1 MATRGGADLVAR
13 RSDALV
19 LGVVRQQQAVDRTAL
34 ATRTGLTP
42 QAVSNV
48 LARLTSAGLL
58 EPLGVRRNGV
68 GKPPTVHQL
77 RDMARQAVGAHVT
90 RRGLRLTRVDLR
102 GRVRSRLWYDL
113 PHAFAPGAV
122 LEKLN
127 AGTRQLRQAVD
138 ADGGNLV
145 GVGIGMV
152 GPLDQRLGVVRDA
165 YGLEGW
171 HDVPLQQM
179 AQDVLGLPVL
189 VDKDVSAAAA
199 GQAWAQPEHDADTAV
214 ILIEAGVGAGL
225 WLSGTVHR
233 GHHTNAGEFGHTV
246 IDLHG
251 PRCVCGRDGC
261 LEVIHNTALECED
274 VAGAAKA
281 IAVGALNI
289 VEALD
294 VRRIVLAGSDFLRH
308 DEIYLDA
315 VTDAINRYRP
325 ASKWRCV
332 EVSAAAHG
340 EDCVAAGAGAQILQ
354 QLYFSASPPDS
365 KPSLSSTPA
374 ATAADPA

>member
-1 MATRGGADLVAR
+1 MATRGGTDLVAR

-19 LGVVRQQQAVDRTAL
+19 LGAAREQQAVDRAAL

-58 EPLGVRRNGV
+58 EPLGVRRHGV
-68 GKPPTVHQL
+68 GKPPTVHRL
-77 RDMARQAVGAHVT
+77 RDTARQAVGAHVT

-102 GRVRSRLWYDL
+102 GRVRSGLWYDL
-113 PHAFAPGAV
+113 PHAFTPEAV
-122 LEKLN
+122 LERLE
-127 AGTRQLRQAVD
+127 AGTRRLRQAVGT
-138 ADGGNLV
+138 DGGDLV

-189 VDKDVSAAAA
+189 VDKDVSAAVT
-199 GQAWAQPEHDADTAV
+199 GQAWAQPQHDADTAV

-225 WLSGTVHR
+225 WLGGTVHR

-246 IDLHG
+246 IDLNG

-261 LEVIHNTALECED
+261 LEVIHNTAFDSED
-274 VAGAAKA
+274 IAGAAKA

-289 VEALD
+289 VEVLD
-294 VRRIVLAGSDFLRH
+294 VSAIVLAGSDFLRH
-308 DEIYLDA
+308 EGIYLDA
-315 VTDAINRYRP
+315 VTGAINRYRP
-325 ASKWRCV
+325 ASQWRSV

-340 EDCVAAGAGAQILQ
+340 QDCVAAGAGAQILQ
-354 QLYFSASPPDS
+354 QLYFSASPPDPR
-365 KPSLSSTPA
+365 PSPAGTPA
-374 ATAADPA
+374 IRQR